1 MNIGVIVYIVGNTEI
16 DETIDHKK
24 EIAKLDIKASIVK
37 FISPTEGYFD
47 INDIWME
54 LVKEGCNK
62 IVLMSAVITDDG
74 SLKLTGKELQL
85 RGNV

>member
-1 MNIGVIVYIVGNTEI
+1 MNVGIIVYIVGNPEI

-24 EIAKLDIKASIVK
+24 EIEKLDIKADTVK

-62 IVLMSAVITDDG
+62 IVLMSAVITDDR